1 MRTLPTDATLLA
13 TKMALKLGDITVTEA
28 GFGADLGAEK
38 FLDIKC
44 HYGNMYPDAVVVVA
58 TIRALKMHGG
68 VKKTELSQE
77 NVQAVSDGFTNLAK
91 QVENMRG
98 FGLPVLVAIN
108 KFATD
113 TPAEI
118 DMLLKKC
125 ESYGVD
131 VSLNECW
138 EKGGEGG
145 IALANKVLETL
156 EKKESHFKV
165 LYENDLSLEEKIETI
180 AKEIYG
186 ADGVTYAPAAKKELK
201 RITDMGLSNFP
212 VCMAKTQYSL
222 SDDQTKLGR
231 PEGFTINIRE
241 VYVSAGAG
249 FVVAVT
255 GAIMTMPGLPKK
267 PAAYGIDVND
277 EGVITGLF

>member
-1 MRTLPTDATLLA
+1 
-13 TKMALKLGDITVTEA
+13 MALKLGDITVTEA

-113 TPAEI
+113 TPAE
-118 DMLLKKC
+118 
-125 ESYGVD
+125 
-131 VSLNECW
+131 NR
-138 EKGGEGG
+138 
-145 IALANKVLETL
+145 
-156 EKKESHFKV
+156 
-165 LYENDLSLEEKIETI
+165 
-180 AKEIYG
+180 
-186 ADGVTYAPAAKKELK
+186 YAP
-201 RITDMGLSNFP
+201 
-212 VCMAKTQYSL
+212 
-222 SDDQTKLGR
+222 
-231 PEGFTINIRE
+231 
-241 VYVSAGAG
+241 
-249 FVVAVT
+249 
-255 GAIMTMPGLPKK
+255 
-267 PAAYGIDVND
+267 
-277 EGVITGLF
+277 